1 MRKSSIFEQD
11 NMKLSIMAESA
22 LFIFFYNIYLYNL
35 WNLY

>member
-1 MRKSSIFEQD
+1 MRMSSIFEQD

>member
-1 MRKSSIFEQD
+1 MRMSSIFKQD

-22 LFIFFYNIYLYNL
+22 LFIFFHNIYLYNL

>member
-1 MRKSSIFEQD
+1 MRMSSIFEQD
-11 NMKLSIMAESA
+11 NMKLSIMAEST